1 MTEEEIKLQN
11 ALTQTFLTNLAF
23 LKEYDNLLY
32 QRVENLSLLME
43 SGQFKSRYDLEL
55 IKENGDF
62 DIYDKFTD
70 SYLYNKTPKKIN
82 NELIKDIEKDGK
94 KSIFNVEKYF
104 AHKTNPTIDLDYK
117 YKGEFEAMI
126 YDMALE
132 YSKAL
137 NEYLENYK
145 NKKYKSIIKFAF
157 FGVFLGR
164 HIIPIAKKIN
174 APIYLIVE
182 NNLEIFRLSLF
193 TTNYSLLALNSK
205 IIFSVMED
213 LGELEEKIEDFLTTS
228 HLENYLIKFSLL
240 GDKANDK
247 YNILSS
253 HVYMRNPS
261 TYNFTRWL
269 YSYIFKT
276 TEAINNKYKFLL
288 FNKIQN
294 SLDIFKDI
302 PILYLAA
309 GPSLDKNLDW
319 IKANQNK
326 FFIVAIASVYNKLLN
341 SGVKVDLVTTADEQK
356 WLKRVQFPDDL
367 IKKIEPNTTF
377 FASAF
382 TTQETLKSLKDKNLF
397 IFESYKPFF
406 KDNYC
411 FSGFSVGEISLE
423 IILKLNAKNIFLIG
437 LDLSLNQETGDTHS
451 SGAASGVSKINLEK
465 DNQNEN
471 MAHNS
476 IVNVR
481 GNLFKSVKTIEKLY
495 GSIKEVER
503 KLSLKQQDV
512 NIYNLSQNGAFFEG
526 TTPLELANID
536 INSFKNIDKEN
547 LDFKS
552 IMEKFSKTYLDDFEK
567 SIHKSNIDFLK
578 SNTKESLNYIKNQD
592 FKNYDE
598 FNQYIID
605 LIEDI
610 EKNNLDI
617 FYRVLLNYYE
627 IVIPYL
633 NYYFNDVKINQEF
646 KKLQKIK
653 NIFASQ
659 VEGLID
665 DYIYCIKRVI

>member
-32 QRVENLSLLME
+32 QRVENLSLLIE

-213 LGELEEKIEDFLTTS
+213 LGELEEKIEKFLSAS

-240 GDKANDK
+240 GDKVNDK
-247 YNILSS
+247 YNILASQI
-253 HVYMRNPS
+253 YMRNPS
-261 TYNFTRWL
+261 SYNFYRQL
-269 YSYIFKT
+269 YNYVYKT
-276 TEAINNKYKFLL
+276 TECIKAGNKFLL
-288 FNKIQN
+288 FNKIEN

-367 IKKIEPNTTF
+367 IEKIEPNTTF

-382 TTQETLKSLKDKNLF
+382 TTPRTLESLKNKNLF
-397 IFESYKPFF
+397 IFESFSPFF
-406 KDNYC
+406 TDNKS
-411 FSGFSVGEISLE
+411 FGGFSVGELSLDL
-423 IILKLNAKNIFLIG
+423 ILNLNAKNIYLVG

-451 SGAASGVSKINLEK
+451 KDAASGVSRIDLSNNEIGNA
-465 DNQNEN
+465 DNN
-471 MAHNS
+471 
-476 IVNVR
+476 IITVR
-481 GNLFKSVKTIEKLY
+481 GNLFKNVKTIRKLY
-495 GSIKEVER
+495 GSIKELER
-503 KLSLKQQDV
+503 RLVNKQNDV
-512 NIYNLSQNGAFFEG
+512 NVYNLSQNGAFFEG
-526 TTPLELANID
+526 TIPLDIETLD
-536 INSFKNIDKEN
+536 INSFKTIDKTLLNFKNILE
-547 LDFKS
+547 DFS
-552 IMEKFSKTYLDDFEK
+552 QVYLNEDEKT
-567 SIHKSNIDFLK
+567 IHKTNIEFLQIT
-578 SNTKESLNYIKNQD
+578 TKDMINHIRNYN

-598 FNQYIID
+598 FNEYIVNLID
-605 LIEDI
+605 KITEQ
-610 EKNNLDI
+610 KLDI
-617 FYRVLLNYYE
+617 LYRVLLNYYE
-627 IVIPYL
+627 TIVPYL
-633 NYYFNDVKINQEF
+633 NYHFNDLKLNQEY
-646 KKLQKIK
+646 KKVQKVK
-653 NIFASQ
+653 VIFANQ
-659 VEGLID
+659 MQNLID
-665 DYIYCIKRVI
+665 DYILCIKRVI

>member
-1 MTEEEIKLQN
+1 
-11 ALTQTFLTNLAF
+11 
-23 LKEYDNLLY
+23 
-32 QRVENLSLLME
+32 
-43 SGQFKSRYDLEL
+43 
-55 IKENGDF
+55 
-62 DIYDKFTD
+62 
-70 SYLYNKTPKKIN
+70 
-82 NELIKDIEKDGK
+82 
-94 KSIFNVEKYF
+94 
-104 AHKTNPTIDLDYK
+104 
-117 YKGEFEAMI
+117 
-126 YDMALE
+126 
-132 YSKAL
+132 
-137 NEYLENYK
+137 
-145 NKKYKSIIKFAF
+145 
-157 FGVFLGR
+157 
-164 HIIPIAKKIN
+164 
-174 APIYLIVE
+174 
-182 NNLEIFRLSLF
+182 
-193 TTNYSLLALNSK
+193 
-205 IIFSVMED
+205 
-213 LGELEEKIEDFLTTS
+213 
-228 HLENYLIKFSLL
+228 
-240 GDKANDK
+240 
-247 YNILSS
+247 
-253 HVYMRNPS
+253 MRNPS
-261 TYNFTRWL
+261 SYNFYRQL
-269 YSYIFKT
+269 YNYIYKT
-276 TEAINNKYKFLL
+276 TECIKAGNKFLL
-288 FNKIQN
+288 FNKIEN

-341 SGVKVDLVTTADEQK
+341 SGVKVDLVTTLDEQK
-356 WLKRVQFPDDL
+356 WLKRTQFPDDL

-382 TTQETLKSLKDKNLF
+382 TTKETLKSLKDKNLF

-598 FNQYIID
+598 FNQYIIS

-610 EKNNLDI
+610 EKHNLDI

-633 NYYFNDVKINQEF
+633 NYYFNDLKINQEL

-659 VEGLID
+659 VESLID